1 MAELPPSE
9 VKGAWFVAARD
20 YALEVHGPD
29 VLEQLIAQSPAKYRD
44 IYAAPIASAWYP
56 EDALQEALSMI
67 HEIVAQESDFLFEQI
82 IEGCTVQGVHR
93 LFQMVMRLSSPGF
106 VLRLVPTMWRQI
118 RRGAGQVDVTQY
130 DGFTE
135 LRYSEFPW
143 FHDRLYR
150 LLTTG
155 SLRALVKLC
164 TREGVRIDVL
174 EHARD
179 SLALRINYRA
189 SEQPLPGRRHA
200 STRPVPASELQ
211 RFERAPAIHSEISEL
226 SGIVRK
232 DEAFGTSSRP
242 PLHKIAE
249 AKARARRIKRGA

>member
-1 MAELPPSE
+1 MAELPRSE
-9 VKGAWFVAARD
+9 VKGVWFVAARD
-20 YALEVHGPD
+20 YALEVHGPSA
-29 VLEQLIAQSPAKYRD
+29 VEQLIAESPAKYRD

-67 HEIVAQESDFLFEQI
+67 HELVAQESDFLFEQI
-82 IEGCTVQGVHR
+82 IEGCTVKGVNR

-118 RRGAGQVDVTQY
+118 RRGAGQVDVTTY

-150 LLTTG
+150 HLTIG

-164 TREGVRIDVL
+164 TREGPRIEVL
-174 EHARD
+174 EHGRD

-189 SEQPLPGRRHA
+189 SEEPVREPRRA
-200 STRPVPASELQ
+200 STRPARELE
-211 RFERAPAIHSEISEL
+211 RFERAPVLHSEISEL

-232 DEAFGTSSRP
+232 ADAMGP
-242 PLHKIAE
+242 PLHKLAE
-249 AKARARRIKRGA
+249 AKAKARRPRRAQ